1 MACDTCYQSE
11 MFVYVVLKRTTFIK
25 YDKYI
30 NRRRSVLPSEI
41 LLHEK
46 KRKTLF
52 KPSYNCINVNIAI
65 SNKQNNAPWL

>member
-1 MACDTCYQSE
+1 
-11 MFVYVVLKRTTFIK
+11 MFVYVLLKRTTFIK
-25 YDKYI
+25 YDKYM
-30 NRRRSVLPSEI
+30 NRRRSVHPSEI

-65 SNKQNNAPWL
+65 